1 MFYGGNNVNREIAVL
16 GSSYT
21 CVERICVVVLRVMV
35 LATKAQIIVYTILA
49 KLKISPKVNKII
61 IVMVI

>member
-1 MFYGGNNVNREIAVL
+1 MLRSEKLTGGLLL

-21 CVERICVVVLRVMV
+21 CVERICVVLLKVMV

-49 KLKISPKVNKII
+49 KLKISPKVSKII
-61 IVMVI
+61 IVMVS